1 MKPTTKFLQFRILS
15 LTYSSAAVVSKVE
28 ISGRC
33 YDGLRQTSS
42 QEKKKV
48 YVIEYLMQCERM

>member
-33 YDGLRQTSS
+33 YDGLRQTSI
-42 QEKKKV
+42 EEKKV
-48 YVIEYLMQCERM
+48 YVIEYLMHCERM